1 MVAINFE
8 RRFADAV
15 AKGTKLQTVRRDRKR
30 PIVVGDRLQLYTGLR
45 TKGARHLADA
55 ICTET
60 QACEIDREDLFVGGR
75 FLDGHDREGFA
86 TADGFKSY
94 DAMAS
99 WFSNKS
105 GLPFSGRVIKWRLA
119 DADQD

>member
-15 AKGTKLQTVRRDRKR
+15 ASGRKLQTVRRDRKR
-30 PIVVGDRLQLYTGLR
+30 PIRAGDRLQLYTGQR
-45 TKGARHLADA
+45 TKNARKLADA

-60 QACEIDREDLFVGGR
+60 AAVEIDHDDLFLAGR
-75 FLDGHDREGFA
+75 FMDAHDREGFA
-86 TADGFKSY
+86 QADGFKSF

-99 WFSNKS
+99 WFAGKA
-105 GLPFSGRVIKWRLA
+105 GLPFQGRVIRWRLA
-119 DADQD
+119 DD